1 VKAGFLAG
9 ALFAIAS
16 LSVQRAHAVSCV
28 FNSVSPVTFGAYNVF
43 SETPTDAVGSLTY
56 QCSLLLA
63 LDVITINLGT
73 GSSGT
78 YGARTMLNGANALNY
93 NLYMDAARTQDG
105 WHQQLRRAPEPDR
118 RHAFDLRSHPR
129 APERQG
135 RQLLGHRGDHSLILR
150 RHSRLTR
157 RRAMGH
163 ALCTWPCER
172 SHREVLR
179 GEI

>member
-93 NLYMDAARTQDG
+93 NLYMDAARTQVWGDKTG
-105 WHQQLRRAPEPDR
+105 GTSNYAALLNLTAVTLSIYGRIPA
-118 RHAFDLRSHPR
+118 
-129 APERQG
+129 RQNAKAG
-135 RQLLGHRGDHSLILR
+135 SYSDTVVITLLF
-150 RHSRLTR
+150 
-157 RRAMGH
+157 
-163 ALCTWPCER
+163 
-172 SHREVLR
+172 
-179 GEI
+179 